1 MELGWQLALAALLVI
16 LLFAVIIRSS
26 KNETKAKQANY
37 AVNNTLADLIENKV
51 LVAVATSNPD
61 SAYPHVRLGTE
72 KPQNSF
78 AEKILSL
85 GFAEDT
91 ELSTKD
97 FHENLYNAHD
107 ELIDEV
113 ESAMPF
119 HHLDITTTP
128 ETRMENG
135 NEAVKDLLPYLILGD
150 LQGTDSRAENTNY
163 INDESYM
170 GYMNTN
176 AAFLMTSM

>member
-1 MELGWQLALAALLVI
+1 MELGWQLTLAAVLVV
-16 LLFAVIIRSS
+16 LLFLVIIRSS
-26 KNETKAKQANY
+26 KNELKAKQTNY

-51 LVAVATSNPD
+51 LIEAESPLPD
-61 SAYPHVRLGTE
+61 SAYPNVLLGTE

-78 AEKILSL
+78 AEKLLSI
-85 GFAEDT
+85 GFGEAT

-107 ELIDEV
+107 DLMDETD
-113 ESAMPF
+113 SAMPF
-119 HHLDITTTP
+119 HHLDISTTP
-128 ETRMENG
+128 ENRIENG
-135 NEAVKDLLPYLILGD
+135 SAAVKELLPYLILGD
-150 LQGTDSRAENTNY
+150 LQGTDSRAENTKY

-176 AAFLMTSM
+176 AAFLMASM